1 MKRLFASLT
10 LLTCLHLVADGNP
23 PTVTDQG
30 LYNIQESAF
39 GETPSAALKSFMGLM
54 SSTRNATPQSSA
66 AKAKAVRLF
75 TEMYKDG
82 TPEIQ
87 GLLAHMVRE
96 LDHVLKNRPFLLP
109 GNKERLILMILQF
122 SQDRLQGALKNQ
134 SVVTSNPGEL
144 SEAIYTALN
153 PTFGDFWRKVFAV
166 VGVGVGIG
174 LMYYVYRKFRGPSTI
189 SKTMD
194 LVTAL
199 NKPYDPSDKNTAV
212 FLTYEIAET
221 LRKERTQSGTNTVN
235 KGPGLLKLLVEIFTH
250 LKNTDDK
257 LFREVAG
264 MLPPIL
270 DPSGNQKK

>member
-10 LLTCLHLVADGNP
+10 LLTCLPLIADGNLP
-23 PTVTDQG
+23 PAADQV
-30 LYNIQESAF
+30 LYSTQESAL
-39 GETPSAALKSFMGLM
+39 GEALSTPVKSFMGLM

-82 TPEIQ
+82 SPEIQ
-87 GLLAHMVRE
+87 GLLAHMAKE

-109 GNKERLILMILQF
+109 GNKERLILMILRF
-122 SQDRLQGALKNQ
+122 SEERLQGALKNQ
-134 SVVTSNPGEL
+134 SAITTHPGEL

-166 VGVGVGIG
+166 VGVGAGIG
-174 LMYYVYRKFRGPSTI
+174 LIYYVYRKFNQPNTL
-189 SKTMD
+189 SKAMD
-194 LVTAL
+194 LVTVL
-199 NKPYDPSDKNTAV
+199 NKPYDPQDKNTLT
-212 FLTYEIAET
+212 FLVYEISEA
-221 LRKERTQSGTNTVN
+221 LRKERTNPGSN
-235 KGPGLLKLLVEIFTH
+235 KEPGLLKLLAEIFTH

-264 MLPPIL
+264 MLPPL
-270 DPSGNQKK
+270 LNPSENQKK